1 MEDFKNSIK
10 IYNLN
15 REELLEILRLI
26 ELIEKKEIIDIIINY
41 RNNKEK
47 YSKIEIEIIEKK
59 IEQIK
64 SIKAKY
70 IKKEKIKNITI
81 YSYEKLTKIYW
92 NTKANLDEILEE
104 LNKYNKEIYIK
115 NGEKIKKI
123 KKEDIKDL
131 MKEINNI
138 IIK

>member
-115 NGEKIKKI
+115 HGEKIKKI